1 MPSWNAPSLTNYIR
15 NDVPAIHQLLNATA
29 RWTPEGYDDI
39 ICTEVAA
46 DFKRLVEA
54 TQTDTTINKNMRFER
69 YNGETWKSIGKLM
82 HDVDMLDGYHASK
95 TSSAENFIPV
105 YNANKKIAGGAE
117 GEAGKAIQLTNVRTF
132 DIGGIASADAQGF
145 DGTKD
150 IVIPINQITVN
161 NEGDS
166 ALNGIVTKAH
176 GGTGNAYGYAT
187 DVEMQDATGGQI
199 LARQYGQLGESK
211 LVNST
216 DIKSLVV
223 PGNYVS
229 RTVNTDYGFPYTD
242 SSLIAYINVSK
253 QGNSIIQRINMG
265 GNNLWVNTSN
275 DGGKSWLGLKP
286 IGGAKQGSLTVYV
299 SKSGSAL
306 NSGFDPSSPILS
318 IEHAIQIFYNF
329 ARGYSNATCKLCVG
343 EGDWGSFT
351 FRGLPF
357 DLSIL
362 PFDGLPATEYT
373 NSLPRF
379 HGLSALF
386 GTTLYLS
393 GIVSDFVLTHAGTIH
408 ITDYCRIGAI
418 RAVNHGF
425 IHLDATAIFGV
436 FKNSSFTT
444 AVFHAIESGIIQV
457 SAGCKIRIEENIA
470 VTQFLY
476 SSSNGHIFFNYTPE
490 IPITQIGTVTGK
502 RFTVGTQSFLFGGT
516 SSAFDWNTYLPG
528 TASGTFAVN
537 SIINGIPYGGGD
549 KDTFLCADRTWKKVT
564 TLPSLNVTGD
574 TVLDGKLTVK
584 GDFIIGTTSFLDKVY
599 PVGSIYMS
607 VNDTSPATLFGG
619 TWEEIAGGR
628 VLMGADSTYTLGST
642 GGSYTHTL
650 SADEMPSHTHT
661 GSSGGAGGHSHTL
674 GSFAGYGALQQRD
687 NANVYSDWVSAS
699 GVFSTSGFTDWRT
712 RCTSGGTSGANTLH
726 FTLNANTVGGASST
740 VGDHAHS
747 IGIANTGG
755 GQAHN
760 NIQPYL
766 VVKMWKRT
774 A

>member
-1 MPSWNAPSLTNYIR
+1 MPSWNAPLLTNYIR
-15 NDVPAIHQLLNATA
+15 NDVPAIQVLLHASA
-29 RWTPEGYDDI
+29 RWNPEDPTTE
-39 ICTEVAA
+39 ICTDVQSG
-46 DFKRLVEA
+46 FKRLIEA
-54 TQTDTTINKNMRFER
+54 TQTDSTITKQVRFET
-69 YNGETWKSIGKLM
+69 YNGETWKSVGKLM
-82 HDVDMLDGYHASK
+82 HDVDTLDGYHASK

-117 GEAGKAIQLTNVRTF
+117 GEAGKAIQLTTARSIDV
-132 DIGGIASADAQGF
+132 GGIASADAQMF
-145 DGTKD
+145 NGTQD
-150 IVIPINQITVN
+150 IVIPINTITVN

-166 ALNGIVTKAH
+166 ALNGIVTEAH
-176 GGTGNAYGYAT
+176 GGTGNAYGYAS
-187 DVEMQDATGGQI
+187 DVQMEDSSAGQV
-199 LARQYGQLGESK
+199 LALQYGQLGESK

-216 DIKSLVV
+216 NIKSLVV
-223 PGNYVS
+223 PGNYIS

-242 SSLIAYINVSK
+242 SSLTAYINVSK
-253 QGNSIIQRINMG
+253 SGNSIIQRINMG

-275 DGGKSWLGLKP
+275 NGGASWLGLKP
-286 IGGAKQGSLTVYV
+286 IGGAKQGSLTIYV

-306 NSGFDPSSPILS
+306 NSGFDPASPILS
-318 IEHAIQIFYNF
+318 IEHAIQIFYDF
-329 ARGYSNATCKLCVG
+329 GRGYSNAECKLCVG

-357 DLSIL
+357 DLSIY

-379 HGLSALF
+379 HGLSALY

-408 ITDYCRIGAI
+408 ITDYCRIGAL
-418 RAVNHGF
+418 RAIDHGF
-425 IHLDATAIFGV
+425 IHLDATATFGV
-436 FKNSSFTT
+436 FQNSNFTT
-444 AVFHAIESGIIQV
+444 AVFYAVESGVIQV
-457 SAGCKIRIEENIA
+457 SAGCKIRIEENVA

-476 SSSNGHIFFNYTPE
+476 SSANGRIFFNYTPE

-502 RFTVGTQSFLFGGT
+502 RFTVGTQSYLFGGT

-528 TASGTFAVN
+528 TTAGTFAVN
-537 SIINGIPYGGGD
+537 AIINGIPYGGGD

-574 TVLDGKLTVK
+574 TVLNGKLTVK

-607 VNDTSPATLFGG
+607 VNSTSPATLFGG
-619 TWEEIAGGR
+619 TWEAIAGGR
-628 VLMGADSTYTLGST
+628 VLMGANSTYTLGST

-650 SADEMPSHTHT
+650 SADEMPTHTHA
-661 GSSGGAGGHSHTL
+661 GSSGGRGGHSHSL
-674 GSFAGYGALQQRD
+674 GSM
-687 NANVYSDWVSAS
+687 NATGRVQAHASAAIAQNEAS
-699 GVFSTSGFTDWRT
+699 GVFSMPSL
-712 RCTSGGTSGANTLH
+712 GGRNIDTGGGNSAGGLD
-726 FTLNANTVGGASST
+726 FTLNRNFAGASST
-740 VGDHAHS
+740 VGDHTHP
-747 IGIANTGG
+747 ITVNNTGG
-755 GQAHN
+755 GKAHN

-766 VVKMWKRT
+766 VVNMWKRT

>member
-15 NDVPAIHQLLNATA
+15 NDLPAIHQLLNATA

-69 YNGETWKSIGKLM
+69 YNGETWKSVGKLM

-242 SSLIAYINVSK
+242 SSLTAYINVSK

-329 ARGYSNATCKLCVG
+329 ARGYSNAECKLCVG
-343 EGDWGSFT
+343 EGDWGSLT

-357 DLSIL
+357 DLSIY
-362 PFDGLPATEYT
+362 PFDGLQATQFT
-373 NSLPRF
+373 NSLPVF
-379 HGLSALF
+379 HSIVSSM
-386 GTTLYLS
+386 GTVLHLS
-393 GIVSDFVLTHAGTIH
+393 GVVADAIRAEEAV
-408 ITDYCRIGAI
+408 ITVNDYCRIGSLRAWRLGHLEVHTGATVGVFSQALFTDSVLQATECGRLLI
-418 RAVNHGF
+418 RANTKF
-425 IHLDATAIFGV
+425 I
-436 FKNSSFTT
+436 
-444 AVFHAIESGIIQV
+444 
-457 SAGCKIRIEENIA
+457 IEENIA
-470 VTQFLY
+470 VTQFAAM
-476 SSSNGHIFFNYTPE
+476 SSGAE
-490 IPITQIGTVTGK
+490 IYFLATNTTTFELKGTVTGK
-502 RFTVGTQSFLFGGT
+502 KFYVG
-516 SSAFDWNTYLPG
+516 SSSKLSNPNPAVTWDNYIPG
-528 TASGTFAVN
+528 TMPGVYETNAV
-537 SIINGIPYGGGD
+537 INGSPFGGGD
-549 KDTFLCADRTWKKVT
+549 PDTFLCADLTWKKVT

-574 TVLDGKLTVK
+574 TVLNGKLTVK

-607 VNDTSPATLFGG
+607 VNDTNPATLFGG

-650 SADEMPSHTHT
+650 SWEEMPAHVHNTWT
-661 GSSGGAGGHSHTL
+661 GGAGGHSHSM
-674 GSFAGYGALQQRD
+674 GSMSTWAVVRTRD
-687 NANVYSDWVSAS
+687 NVGWCGQFVNAEGAFWVDGGA
-699 GVFSTSGFTDWRT
+699 GRGRL
-712 RCTSGGTSGANTLH
+712 RCTEGYVGEVNLH
-726 FTLNANTVGGASST
+726 LDINAGNMGGATST
-740 VGDHAHS
+740 VGDHAHGVGMDNAGS
-747 IGIANTGG
+747 SY
-755 GQAHN
+755 AHN

>member
-15 NDVPAIHQLLNATA
+15 NDVPAIHQLMNAVA

-39 ICTEVAA
+39 ICTEISA
-46 DFKRLVEA
+46 DFKRMVEA
-54 TQTDTTINKNMRFER
+54 TQTDTTITKMMRIER
-69 YNGETWKSIGKLM
+69 FNGETWKSVGKLM

-117 GEAGKAIQLTNVRTF
+117 GEAGKAIQLSNKRSF
-132 DIGGIASADAQGF
+132 DIGGIASADAQEF

-176 GGTGNAYGYAT
+176 GGTGNAYGYAA

-216 DIKSLVV
+216 DIKSLVI

-229 RTVNTDYGFPYTD
+229 RTVDTDYGFPYTD
-242 SSLIAYINVSK
+242 SSMTAHINVSK

-275 DGGKSWLGLKP
+275 DGGQSWLGLKP
-286 IGGAKQGSLTVYV
+286 IGGAKQGSLVVYV
-299 SKSGSAL
+299 SKSGSAV

-318 IEHAIQIFYNF
+318 IEHAIQIFYTF
-329 ARGYSNATCKLCVG
+329 ARGYSNAECKLCVG

-357 DLSIL
+357 DLSIY
-362 PFDGLPATEYT
+362 PFDGLPATKYT
-373 NSLPRF
+373 NSLPVF
-379 HGLSALF
+379 SSITANF
-386 GTTLYLS
+386 GTTLFLS
-393 GIVSDFVLTHAGTIH
+393 GTVVGQVITEDSGVIH
-408 ITDYCRIGAI
+408 LSAYCRVGSLKSSSNGFIHTAPRSIIGVFAPKVSI
-418 RAVNHGF
+418 RAV
-425 IHLDATAIFGV
+425 LDAV
-436 FKNSSFTT
+436 
-444 AVFHAIESGIIQV
+444 ESGCIQISGSTEII
-457 SAGCKIRIEENIA
+457 IEENIT
-470 VTQFLY
+470 VSYFLY
-476 SSSNGHIFFNYTPE
+476 SSANGFIFFNYTPD

-502 RFTVGTQSFLFGGT
+502 KFEVRTQSTLVGGT
-516 SSAFDWNTYLPG
+516 SSTFDWNWYLPG
-528 TASGTFAVN
+528 SVDGTFAVN
-537 SIINGIPYGGGD
+537 ALVNGIPYGGGD
-549 KDTFLCADRTWKKVT
+549 PDTFLCADRTWKKAT
-564 TLPSLNVTGD
+564 NLPSLNVAGD
-574 TVLDGKLTVK
+574 TVLNGKLTVK
-584 GDFIIGTTSFLDKVY
+584 GDFVIGTTSFLDKVY

-607 VNDTSPATLFGG
+607 VNDTNPATLFGG

-628 VLMGADSTYTLGST
+628 VLMGANSTYTLGST

-650 SADEMPSHTHT
+650 SANEMPSHAHT
-661 GSSGGAGGHSHTL
+661 GSSDGAGGHSHTR
-674 GSFAGYGALQQRD
+674 GSMNITGYCSTSAWGRGDNAAEAYGVFYFTQRD
-687 NANVYSDWVSAS
+687 AKYGSESDGDYTNPWLWFDAS
-699 GVFSTSGFTDWRT
+699 RNWGGST
-712 RCTSGGTSGANTLH
+712 
-726 FTLNANTVGGASST
+726 ST
-740 VGDHAHS
+740 VGNHAHTIT
-747 IGIANTGG
+747 IGSAGG
-755 GQAHN
+755 GAAHN

-774 A
+774 K